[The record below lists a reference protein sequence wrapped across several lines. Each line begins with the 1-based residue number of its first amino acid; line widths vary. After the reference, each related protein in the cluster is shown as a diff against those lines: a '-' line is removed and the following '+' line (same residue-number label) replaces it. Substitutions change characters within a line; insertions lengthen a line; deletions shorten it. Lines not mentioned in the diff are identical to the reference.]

1 MSSGPGDRR
10 AEEAVPEASAA
21 ASLSEVPSN
30 GELLMRLLRFQF
42 KLALDGLRDVV
53 LSPIAIGAVILGIPR
68 AGRPDEPFEA
78 VLRFGRRSDIWI
90 DLFESHAHDAS
101 SEDAAPAANAS
112 ALFGAVESALRD
124 EYEKS
129 TPRAHRGARGQATD
143 APGDEGS
150 SDRESGRNQ

>member
-1 MSSGPGDRR
+1 M
-10 AEEAVPEASAA
+10 PEASAA
-21 ASLSEVPSN
+21 DSLSEVPSN

-53 LSPIAIGAVILGIPR
+53 LSPIAISAVILGILR

-90 DLFESHAHDAS
+90 DLFESHAHYAS

-124 EYEKS
+124 EY
-129 TPRAHRGARGQATD
+129 
-143 APGDEGS
+143 
-150 SDRESGRNQ
+150 